1 MSTITRKIHF
11 FKMEMFQAQVSSSFF
26 TKHSDPI
33 SVIEYIQNLQFMNNK
48 PRSRYMYF
56 PNNDVCFLEVDNI
69 DAAKGRIMGKMALS
83 RRSALP
89 ELEQQGTLTSLNI
102 PPNSG
107 LAELTHFVYYPN
119 KDIIGIEFNFYGP
132 RSSIF
137 RDYIQEKSKYHSEPV
152 HFIRLNPILNL
163 DVEQTLQRIGEV
175 NMLQIELDKN
185 SLFVAEELDANLKKA
200 FEAAAEVTES
210 ETVEIVFRKKKYKR
224 EGFGFPFLKSKIID
238 FLKNEQNRE
247 SLSRFKVVSE
257 DLWAEDKK
265 ARGFDLL
272 EDKLVSTKKIIA
284 ADKKGR
290 NVDSNSMY
298 DAIETS
304 FMELKENF
312 ISDNND

>member
-11 FKMEMFQAQVSSSFF
+11 FKIEMFEAQVSSSLFA
-26 TKHSDPI
+26 KHSDPAK
-33 SVIEYIQNLQFMNNK
+33 VMEYIQSLQFMDNK
-48 PRSRYMYF
+48 PRSRYMYL
-56 PNNDVCFLEVDNI
+56 PNNDVCFLELDSI
-69 DAAKGRIMGKMALS
+69 DAKKGRIMGKMALS

-107 LAELTHFVYYPN
+107 LAELTHFVYYPS

-132 RSSIF
+132 RSSVF
-137 RDYIQEKSKYHSEPV
+137 RDYIQEKSKHYSKPV

-185 SLFVAEELDANLKKA
+185 SLFVIEELDTNLKKA

-224 EGFGFPFLKSKIID
+224 EGFVFPFLKSKIID
-238 FLKNEQNRE
+238 FLKNDGNRE
-247 SLSRFKVVSE
+247 SLSRFKVVGE

-284 ADKKGR
+284 ADEKGR
-290 NVDSNSMY
+290 NVDSDSMY

-304 FMELKENF
+304 FLELKENF
-312 ISDNND
+312 ISDNDD